1 MPPSPQRAA
10 TQGGVVMRGPVVGGV
25 GRIAYAS
32 AVPCARCGAFT
43 AFS

>member
-1 MPPSPQRAA
+1 
-10 TQGGVVMRGPVVGGV
+10 MRGPVVGGV

-43 AFS
+43 AFIKHYPARVKWGD